1 MATKVL
7 NFYGYNVQK
16 ETVVM
21 LMFEPPNTSQLYQD
35 QFPVVW
41 KTLKFKPN
49 RRAHAKSSVTYTDR
63 LAFGYMETQESNLIE
78 PSAWIDV
85 QFGDVAVI
93 SGGLDSQCFGE
104 VTHRTNND
112 HIICKNRSSV
122 RVDLSLGLVRG
133 EGVNERFEPVHF
145 WDNVGYV
152 VAIPVTPSPFVKPFS
167 LYRKGSNVTA
177 NSFTPILTAYVT
189 NDHKGAEYLRGEA
202 NADAIWSQNLDEL
215 DDITEW
221 NFVEDPESGVYSI
234 TEATS
239 D

>member
-35 QFPVVW
+35 QFPVAW

-49 RRAHAKSSVTYTDR
+49 RRAHATSSVTYTDR

-78 PSAWIDV
+78 PSAWVDV
-85 QFGDVAVI
+85 QSGDVAVI

-145 WDNVGYV
+145 WDNVG
-152 VAIPVTPSPFVKPFS
+152 
-167 LYRKGSNVTA
+167 KGSNVTA
-177 NSFTPILTAYVT
+177 DSFTPILIAYVT
-189 NDHKGAEYLRGEA
+189 NDHKGAEYLRGEV

-239 D
+239 G